1 MYLKNSDKKGAEA
14 PFLTSLHLF
23 LTTLTFTTIQACQTP
38 IHDDAG
44 FGVTF
49 FTRLRT
55 FWEAFV
61 VDFFTRF
68 CVFFKIFSFFLFY
81 QFLLVLVCPLF
92 FIFICKKN

>member
-1 MYLKNSDKKGAEA
+1 MGCRTKKKE
-14 PFLTSLHLF
+14 PKLLLILTA
-23 LTTLTFTTIQACQTP
+23 LTFATIEAGQAA
-38 IHDDAG
+38 IHNDAG
-44 FGVTF
+44 FGITF
-49 FTRLRT
+49 FTKLRT